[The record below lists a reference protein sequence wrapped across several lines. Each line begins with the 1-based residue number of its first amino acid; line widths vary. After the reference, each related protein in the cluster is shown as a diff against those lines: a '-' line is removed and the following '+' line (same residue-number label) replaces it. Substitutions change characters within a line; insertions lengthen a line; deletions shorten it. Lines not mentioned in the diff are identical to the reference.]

1 MLLRFVVFLYPRTA
15 RHSLLGL
22 SPSRT
27 KKSLFSMVDSFSI
40 FAVLFEAAKA
50 EVRLTMPPVRAFGLP
65 MAQPW
70 QFDLEADGGS
80 GVC

>member
-1 MLLRFVVFLYPRTA
+1 MRLR
-15 RHSLLGL
+15 
-22 SPSRT
+22 
-27 KKSLFSMVDSFSI
+27 FSI

-50 EVRLTMPPVRAFGLP
+50 EVRLTVTPVRAFGLP

-80 GVC
+80 RDT